1 MAAPGTGESYSVSSF
16 TVSVRKGRFKVT
28 AAVHEIG
35 PDILVAVW
43 GGNRPHIGAIG
54 MAQPRQS
61 LRDDEKVA
69 ATSSVFTLL
78 GHKEDL
84 VVKPLSEEITRR
96 FGRNSVVV
104 AGIHWDNLTEE
115 EIETAEKLC
124 RSITGKIVRKLAGSD
139 VNSSPTSPRPP
150 HPESVAGA

>member
-1 MAAPGTGESYSVSSF
+1 VAAPGTGESYFVSSF
-16 TVSVRKGRFKVT
+16 TVSVRKDKFKVV

-61 LRDDEKVA
+61 LRDEEQRA

-104 AGIHWDNLTEE
+104 AGIHWDNLTED
-115 EIETAEKLC
+115 EIRTASRLCEKL
-124 RSITGKIVRKLAGSD
+124 TKKIIESLAG
-139 VNSSPTSPRPP
+139 R
-150 HPESVAGA
+150 

>member
-1 MAAPGTGESYSVSSF
+1 VAAPGTGESYSVSSF
-16 TVSVRKGRFKVT
+16 RASVRKGRFKVD

-54 MAQPRQS
+54 MAQARQS
-61 LRDDEKVA
+61 LRDEETTA
-69 ATSSVFTLL
+69 ATGSVFTLL

-84 VVKPLSEEITRR
+84 IVKPLSEEITRR

-104 AGIHWDNLTEE
+104 AGIHWDNLTDD
-115 EIETAEKLC
+115 EIKTAEKLC
-124 RSITGKIVRKLAGSD
+124 RKLTIKIIEKLAS
-139 VNSSPTSPRPP
+139 R
-150 HPESVAGA
+150 

>member
-16 TVSVRKGRFKVT
+16 TVSVRQGRFTVV

-35 PDILVAVW
+35 PDILVAMW

-54 MAQPRQS
+54 MAQARQS
-61 LRDDEKVA
+61 LRDEERQA

-84 VVKPLSEEITRR
+84 IVKPLSEEITTR

-104 AGIHWDNLTEE
+104 AGIHWDNLTDD
-115 EIETAEKLC
+115 EIRMAGKLCEKLT
-124 RSITGKIVRKLAGSD
+124 SKIIKKLAS
-139 VNSSPTSPRPP
+139 R
-150 HPESVAGA
+150 

>member
-1 MAAPGTGESYSVSSF
+1 MSSF
-16 TVSVRKGRFKVT
+16 TVTVRKGRFKVV

-54 MAQPRQS
+54 MAQARQS
-61 LRDDEKVA
+61 LLDEEKTA
-69 ATSSVFTLL
+69 STGSVFTFV

-84 VVKPLSEEITRR
+84 IVKPLSEEITRR
-96 FGRNSVVV
+96 SGRNSVVV

-115 EIETAEKLC
+115 EIETVERLCLNITEK
-124 RSITGKIVRKLAGSD
+124 IIRKLAGSD
-139 VNSSPTSPRPP
+139 LN
-150 HPESVAGA
+150 H

>member
-16 TVSVRKGRFKVT
+16 AVSVRKGRFKVF

-54 MAQPRQS
+54 MAQARQS
-61 LRDDEKVA
+61 LRDEEKTA
-69 ATSSVFTLL
+69 ATGSVFTLL

-84 VVKPLSEEITRR
+84 IVKPLSEEITRR

-104 AGIHWDNLTEE
+104 AGIHWDNLTDD
-115 EIETAEKLC
+115 EI
-124 RSITGKIVRKLAGSD
+124 RDS
-139 VNSSPTSPRPP
+139 
-150 HPESVAGA
+150 

>member
-1 MAAPGTGESYSVSSF
+1 MAAPGTGETYSVSSF
-16 TVSVRKGRFKVT
+16 TVSLKQGRFKVV

-35 PDILVAVW
+35 PDILVAMW

-54 MAQPRQS
+54 MAQTRQS
-61 LRDDEKVA
+61 LRDEEQRA

-84 VVKPLSEEITRR
+84 IVKPLSEEITRR

-104 AGIHWDNLTEE
+104 AGIHWDNLTDD
-115 EIETAEKLC
+115 EIRTAEKLC
-124 RSITGKIVRKLAGSD
+124 QRLSVKILEKL
-139 VNSSPTSPRPP
+139 TSR
-150 HPESVAGA
+150 

>member
-16 TVSVRKGRFKVT
+16 TVSAKKGRFKVV

-54 MAQPRQS
+54 MAQARQS
-61 LRDDEKVA
+61 LRDEEETA
-69 ATSSVFTLL
+69 ATGSVFTLL

-84 VVKPLSEEITRR
+84 IVKPLAEEITRR

-104 AGIHWDNLTEE
+104 AGIHWDNLTDD
-115 EIETAEKLC
+115 EIKTAEKLC
-124 RSITGKIVRKLAGSD
+124 RNLTIKIIEKLA
-139 VNSSPTSPRPP
+139 NR
-150 HPESVAGA
+150 

>member
-16 TVSVRKGRFKVT
+16 TVSARQGRFKAA

-35 PDILVAVW
+35 PDILVAMW

-54 MAQPRQS
+54 MAQARQS
-61 LRDDEKVA
+61 LRDEEKRA
-69 ATSSVFTLL
+69 ATGSVFTLL

-84 VVKPLSEEITRR
+84 IVKPLSEEITRR

-104 AGIHWDNLTEE
+104 AGIHWDNLTDD
-115 EIETAEKLC
+115 EIRTAEKLC
-124 RSITGKIVRKLAGSD
+124 QRLSVKILEKLAS
-139 VNSSPTSPRPP
+139 R
-150 HPESVAGA
+150 

>member
-1 MAAPGTGESYSVSSF
+1 MAAPGTGESYSVSFF
-16 TVSVRKGRFKVT
+16 TVSARKGRFKVV

-61 LRDDEKVA
+61 LRDEEQTA

-84 VVKPLSEEITRR
+84 IVKPLSEEITRR

-115 EIETAEKLC
+115 EIRTASRLC
-124 RSITGKIVRKLAGSD
+124 ERLTKKIIERLAG
-139 VNSSPTSPRPP
+139 R
-150 HPESVAGA
+150 

>member
-1 MAAPGTGESYSVSSF
+1 VAAPGTGESYSVSSF
-16 TVSVRKGRFKVT
+16 TLSVRQGRFKVV

-54 MAQPRQS
+54 MAQTRQS
-61 LRDDEKVA
+61 LRDEEQTA

-84 VVKPLSEEITRR
+84 IVKPLSEEITRR

-104 AGIHWDNLTEE
+104 AGIHWDNLTDD
-115 EIETAEKLC
+115 EIRTAEKLC
-124 RSITGKIVRKLAGSD
+124 QRLSVKILERLA
-139 VNSSPTSPRPP
+139 NR
-150 HPESVAGA
+150 

>member
-16 TVSVRKGRFKVT
+16 AVSVRKGRFKVF

-54 MAQPRQS
+54 MAQARQS
-61 LRDDEKVA
+61 LRDEEKTA
-69 ATSSVFTLL
+69 ATGSVFTLL

-84 VVKPLSEEITRR
+84 IVKPLSEEITRR

-104 AGIHWDNLTEE
+104 AGIHWDNLTDD
-115 EIETAEKLC
+115 EIETAENLCKKL
-124 RSITGKIVRKLAGSD
+124 TVKILEKLAS
-139 VNSSPTSPRPP
+139 R
-150 HPESVAGA
+150 

>member
-1 MAAPGTGESYSVSSF
+1 MAAPGTGETYSVSSF
-16 TVSVRKGRFKVT
+16 TVSLKQGRFKVV

-35 PDILVAVW
+35 PDILVAMW

-54 MAQPRQS
+54 MAQARQS
-61 LRDDEKVA
+61 LRDEEQRA

-84 VVKPLSEEITRR
+84 IVKPLSEEITRR

-104 AGIHWDNLTEE
+104 AGIHWDNLTDD
-115 EIETAEKLC
+115 EIRTAEKLC
-124 RSITGKIVRKLAGSD
+124 QRLSVKILEKL
-139 VNSSPTSPRPP
+139 TSR
-150 HPESVAGA
+150 

>member
-16 TVSVRKGRFKVT
+16 AISVRKGRFKIF

-54 MAQPRQS
+54 MAQARQS
-61 LRDDEKVA
+61 LRDEEKTA
-69 ATSSVFTLL
+69 ATGSVFTLL

-84 VVKPLSEEITRR
+84 IVKPLSEEITRR

-104 AGIHWDNLTEE
+104 AGIHWDNLTDD
-115 EIETAEKLC
+115 EIRTAEKLC
-124 RSITGKIVRKLAGSD
+124 QRLSVKILEKLAS
-139 VNSSPTSPRPP
+139 R
-150 HPESVAGA
+150 

>member
-16 TVSVRKGRFKVT
+16 TVSVRKNRFKVV
-28 AAVHEIG
+28 AAIHEIG

-54 MAQPRQS
+54 MAQARQS
-61 LRDDEKVA
+61 LRDEERTA

-84 VVKPLSEEITRR
+84 IVKPLSEEITRR

-104 AGIHWDNLTEE
+104 AGIHWDNLTDD

-124 RSITGKIVRKLAGSD
+124 QKLTVKIIERL
-139 VNSSPTSPRPP
+139 TRR
-150 HPESVAGA
+150 